1 MREAYFDTVD
11 SSMQALLLR
20 EYRQLE
26 ITEISRP
33 TVAAAELLVR
43 VRACGICGSDIH
55 GYDGSSGR
63 RIPPLV
69 MGHEAAGS
77 VPEIG
82 AGATGFREGEPCT
95 FYSPAYY

>member
-11 SSMQALLLR
+11 SSMQALLLK

-26 ITEISRP
+26 LTEMSRP
-33 TVAAAELLVR
+33 TVAAGELLVR

-69 MGHEAAGS
+69 MGHEAA
-77 VPEIG
+77 VEV
-82 AGATGFREGEPCT
+82 AAVGENVKDFGPGDRVT
-95 FYSPAYY
+95 FDSTI